1 MCTYLH
7 ARGRRP
13 RSASLAPCMAIGWR
27 GHNGQPTG
35 CRRTV
40 PGARSAA
47 RERSLPPAAT
57 AALVRLRACEAAGRN
72 HAERGRRRS
81 GQTRGGSQSCRLHL
95 KGVELLEHRGARVL
109 GHKATAGRHG
119 HHRRR
124 EGVPCIAQTVE
135 VVERDVDG
143 ISSPRALAVGVV
155 RVAVSY
161 RARRL
166 LTIRPDPLHGFL
178 GQGYLRSIPGLD
190 MLHLD
195 APRVA
200 IEEPASDQERVV
212 SPHHRCPPSAGCYL
226 RVIMCR
232 G

>member
-1 MCTYLH
+1 MYLH

-13 RSASLAPCMAIGWR
+13 RTASFAPYRAIGWR
-27 GHNGQPTG
+27 EHSCKPTG
-35 CRRTV
+35 CRRTI

-47 RERSLPPAAT
+47 RERLLPREAGI
-57 AALVRLRACEAAGRN
+57 ALVRLRACEAAGRN
-72 HAERGRRRS
+72 HAERGRRHS
-81 GQTRGGSQSCRLHL
+81 GRMRGESQSCRLHL
-95 KGVELLEHRGARVL
+95 KGVDLLEHHGARVP
-109 GHKATAGRHG
+109 GHRAPAGPHG
-119 HHRRR
+119 HQRRR
-124 EGVPCIAQTVE
+124 EGAPCIDSTME

-143 ISSPRALAVGVV
+143 MCSPRALAVGVV
-155 RVAVSY
+155 RVAVSH

-178 GQGYLRSIPGLD
+178 GQGYLCSIPGLD

-212 SPHHRCPPSAGCYL
+212 SPHHQCPPSAGCYL